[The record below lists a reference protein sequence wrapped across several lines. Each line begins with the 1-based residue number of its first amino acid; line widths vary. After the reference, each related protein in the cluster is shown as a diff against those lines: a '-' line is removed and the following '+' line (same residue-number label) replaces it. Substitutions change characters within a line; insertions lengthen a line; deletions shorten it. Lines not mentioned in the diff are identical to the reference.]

1 MMREMEGRIEV
12 SGGMTL
18 EAATRLLEEGS
29 AQAAR
34 GDVVIDLSAVQA
46 VDSSALAVI
55 FGWMREAKKTGHS
68 LRITQ
73 PPAQLMSL
81 AELYGVVELLPLS
94 SAP

>member
-1 MMREMEGRIEV
+1 MMREAAGRIEV

-29 AQAAR
+29 AHAAR
-34 GDVVIDLSAVQA
+34 ADVVVDLSAVEA

-55 FGWMREAKKTGHS
+55 FGWMRTAKKTGRTLKIAH
-68 LRITQ
+68 

-81 AELYGVVELLPLS
+81 AELYGVVELLPL
-94 SAP
+94 AAA